1 MNHGFVWVSTVYH
14 SVMIQKWVRN
24 SKWLCIFT
32 DDRNGDVDKVEVF
45 FFSTLLWFS
54 LPKPWV
60 RTVKRL
66 SFVNQMIR
74 HLCQHS
80 TILPDS
86 VSIHVRSF
94 TFMFFFFSSF
104 FYYVLK
110 RPTLRLYCLD
120 WVSCV
125 RLSLSVISVSATE
138 VDGYSKTAGA
148 WILSLNRNL
157 YPVNNVAECA
167 ARCDGEIAFTCRC
180 STLFPLTFST
190 HTKEQH
196 MTWILKCKH
205 VFLYHLLN
213 YFQFK
218 CNLFHFATLGCDGSA

>member
-1 MNHGFVWVSTVYH
+1 MSFKNHCEVAKSNILTKWITDLFGSLMYIIQWRFKNESEIPNDFVFSPMTE
-14 SVMIQKWVRN
+14 MEMLTKWR
-24 SKWLCIFT
+24 F
-32 DDRNGDVDKVEVF
+32 F

-94 TFMFFFFSSF
+94 TFMFFFSSF

-180 STLFPLTFST
+180 SPLFPLTFST

-196 MTWILKCKH
+196 MTLILKCIFVSSSK
-205 VFLYHLLN
+205 
-213 YFQFK
+213 
-218 CNLFHFATLGCDGSA
+218 LFSI

>member
-14 SVMIQKWVRN
+14 TAMIQKWVKN

-32 DDRNGDVDKVEVF
+32 DDRNGDVDMVPKWRVF
-45 FFSTLLWFS
+45 FFPLCCGFS
-54 LPKPWV
+54 VPKPWV
-60 RTVKRL
+60 RTVKCL

-74 HLCQHS
+74 HLFQHS
-80 TILPDS
+80 NNNTPWLSLNPCAFFNF
-86 VSIHVRSF
+86 HVF
-94 TFMFFFFSSF
+94 LFFSSF

-110 RPTLRLYCLD
+110 RSTLRLYCLD

-148 WILSLNRNL
+148 WILSLNRNR

-167 ARCDGEIAFTCRC
+167 ARCDSEIAFTCRC
-180 STLFPLTFST
+180 SPLFPLTFCT

-196 MTWILKCKH
+196 MTWILKRKH
-205 VFLYHLLN
+205 VFCII
-213 YFQFK
+213 F
-218 CNLFHFATLGCDGSA
+218 